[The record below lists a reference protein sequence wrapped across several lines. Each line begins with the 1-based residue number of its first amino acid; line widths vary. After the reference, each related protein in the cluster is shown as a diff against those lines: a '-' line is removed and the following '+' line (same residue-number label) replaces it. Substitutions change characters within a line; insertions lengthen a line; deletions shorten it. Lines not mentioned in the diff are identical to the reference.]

1 MQSTGR
7 RMAIDAEHWSAKS
20 NVVVIPKPPSSATPA
35 SLIGS
40 PRPATLTTAA
50 FFKGSKSW
58 ARSNGPWGGAWE
70 SAAASVWSGSLS
82 QHETQAD
89 AANGASFLF

>member
-20 NVVVIPKPPSSATPA
+20 NVVSATPA
-35 SLIGS
+35 SLI
-40 PRPATLTTAA
+40 ATTDQPQHHHAPQP
-50 FFKGSKSW
+50 FFEGFW
-58 ARSNGPWGGAWE
+58 RRSNGTNGPWGAWE
-70 SAAASVWSGSLS
+70 SAAASVWPGSLS